1 MSAKKSS
8 PGLLVKNKKAFHEYA
23 ILESFEA
30 GLELRGTEVKSCRG
44 KNISIAD
51 SYVKFDNEEAWL
63 LNVNISPY
71 THGNQFNHDPKRER
85 RLLLHKREIRK
96 LAQMVREKGLTVVP
110 LDFHL
115 TRGRVKVTIGV
126 GKGKSHADKRE
137 TLKKRQDEL
146 DARRAMGKG

>member
-1 MSAKKSS
+1 MSAKAK
-8 PGLLVKNKKAFHEYA
+8 PGLLVKNRKAFHEYA

-30 GLELRGTEVKSCRG
+30 GLELRGTEVKSCRE
-44 KNISIAD
+44 KNITIAD
-51 SYVKFDNEEAWL
+51 SYVRFDNGEAWL

-96 LAQMVREKGLTVVP
+96 LTQLVKEKGLTVIP

-115 TRGRVKVTIGV
+115 TRGRVKVSIGV
-126 GKGKSHADKRE
+126 GKGKTQSDKRE
-137 TLKKRQDEL
+137 TLRKRQDDL
-146 DARRAMGKG
+146 DARRAMGRG

>member
-1 MSAKKSS
+1 MSAKVK

-30 GLELRGTEVKSCRG
+30 GLELRGTEVKSCRD

-51 SYVKFDNEEAWL
+51 SYVKFDNGEAWL

-96 LAQMVREKGLTVVP
+96 LSQLVKEKGLTVVP

-115 TRGRVKVTIGV
+115 TRGRVKVSIGV
-126 GKGKSHADKRE
+126 GKGKTHVDKRE
-137 TLKKRQDEL
+137 TLKKRQDDL
-146 DARRAMGKG
+146 DAKRAMARA